1 MTLRGVGTLTTVKKI
16 FFLNFLN
23 VMIYIPYSI
32 YVISLVAD
40 LLYVKAVSSLTAKLF
55 LDLSSLHREVF
66 FPS

>member
-1 MTLRGVGTLTTVKKI
+1 MTLRGVGTLTTVKKF

-23 VMIYIPYSI
+23 VMIYISNSI
-32 YVISLVAD
+32 YLISLVAD
-40 LLYVKAVSSLTAKLF
+40 LLYVKAVSSLTANLF

>member
-40 LLYVKAVSSLTAKLF
+40 LLYVKAVSSLTAKLI